1 MSPVLEVLATRF
13 RTGRAGR
20 RAAATRDVL
29 IPFNDLLKK
38 AGCLHGTLRHE
49 AIMEL
54 ETLEAENVLV
64 LERHSRDRTAI
75 LKVRLPLAKADSFFG
90 WLGQTHPEVER
101 RELAV
106 LFLQAEASRVPA
118 QFESGWMEF
127 CRGMADAAES
137 GASVKPFDRG
147 RPEQTRLILDSL
159 PRILAWPGESLVRF
173 ASAVLFG
180 DSKRLETLRPRIESC
195 LTRICRKTPATLA
208 DFGILENE
216 RSFLLHGPLRLTFPD
231 GELNAGLLQK
241 PVRLG
246 VSDLRRARLDPGT
259 RRCLTVE
266 NAAMLHE
273 LAKTPEN
280 LLLVSSGSEGG
291 YANSAVIEFLEMLP
305 ADIELWHFGD
315 SDPKGFDV
323 LRDMRQR
330 SGRKIVSLHMA
341 YRPTSH
347 SPPLTIEDV
356 KTIDRLITSDFLVES
371 EKRELATM
379 REEQTKGDFEQEH
392 LGPPGS
398 MWPFY

>member
-1 MSPVLEVLATRF
+1 MAMPLRKQQALEEERRWQDLFRTTVAARLSSAIQDVRRVIGDLNLQLKKPIGDSQYHIRVDDNPAKEFQEYRRVLEVCSITQ
-13 RTGRAGR
+13 
-20 RAAATRDVL
+20 D
-29 IPFNDLLKK
+29 
-38 AGCLHGTLRHE
+38 
-49 AIMEL
+49 
-54 ETLEAENVLV
+54 
-64 LERHSRDRTAI
+64 
-75 LKVRLPLAKADSFFG
+75 
-90 WLGQTHPEVER
+90 PEVER